1 MEKNFSGYCRVQDG
15 PRLVFLEED
24 GGAWEA
30 DCNYGGC
37 AYESECPI
45 GRAIPPF
52 LTQQR
57 EDAPSCN
64 RKAARGRGLAA
75 SGCFQD

>member
-30 DCNYGGC
+30 DCNYGSC

-45 GRAIPPF
+45 GREITQF
-52 LTQQR
+52 LKQQR
-57 EDAPSCN
+57 EDKPS
-64 RKAARGRGLAA
+64 
-75 SGCFQD
+75 

>member
-1 MEKNFSGYCRVQDG
+1 MQDG

-45 GRAIPPF
+45 GREITQF
-52 LTQQR
+52 LKQQR
-57 EDAPSCN
+57 EDKPS
-64 RKAARGRGLAA
+64 
-75 SGCFQD
+75 

>member
-45 GRAIPPF
+45 GREITEF
-52 LTQQR
+52 LEQTT
-57 EDAPSCN
+57 
-64 RKAARGRGLAA
+64 
-75 SGCFQD
+75 

>member
-45 GRAIPPF
+45 GREITQF
-52 LTQQR
+52 LQQQ
-57 EDAPSCN
+57 EDKPS
-64 RKAARGRGLAA
+64 
-75 SGCFQD
+75 